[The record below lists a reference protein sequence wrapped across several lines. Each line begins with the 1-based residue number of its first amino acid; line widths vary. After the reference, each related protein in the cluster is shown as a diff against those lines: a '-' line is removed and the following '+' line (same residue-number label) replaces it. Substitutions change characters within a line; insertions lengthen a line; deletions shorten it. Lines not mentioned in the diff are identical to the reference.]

1 MGAGEKM
8 RGSQPRVPRDRIGKV
23 AVGLRKIKVGLGSLG
38 SLGTNIITMA
48 MGARALPPGAGT
60 RMGGTGVLGN

>member
-1 MGAGEKM
+1 MGAGEKT
-8 RGSQPRVPRDRIGKV
+8 RGSQPRARDRIGKF